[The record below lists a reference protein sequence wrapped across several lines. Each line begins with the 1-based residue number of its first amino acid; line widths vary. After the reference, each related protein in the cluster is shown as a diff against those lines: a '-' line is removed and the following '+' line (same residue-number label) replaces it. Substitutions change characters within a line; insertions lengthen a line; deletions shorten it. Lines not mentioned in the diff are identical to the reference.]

1 MTYGPLW
8 RRAALLAVF
17 ALLVGCLSCGLTA
30 TGHPRELNTSRPEVF
45 AEVTRVIESSFW
57 DASKLSPQGLFKGAV
72 DGVDA
77 DVQRLGGSIGYKDQ
91 QMLISLSGHTK
102 AVDLS
107 GIDSLTEMVQAFIG
121 IHAFILQHQ
130 RANGTPTN
138 WEYRAIEGMVKSLD
152 GNSAFMPP
160 HEFREMQ
167 EETRGSFGGI
177 GIRIGV
183 EDGQV
188 VIVEPMDGTPAS
200 KAGLKQGDRIM
211 KIDGQPTQ
219 GLTLQEAVRRMRG
232 PVGSRLVLGI
242 VRRGGV
248 EPEDVSLT
256 RAKIDLKTVEGQLLD
271 GRIGYVKLRGFHETT
286 LQELENALNRLT
298 QQKMEGLV
306 IDLRN
311 NPGGLLSQS
320 VKVCNLFVDEGLIVV
335 STEGR
340 VRNQNSRFMAN
351 GGGQYRQYPLIV
363 LINAGSASGSEI
375 VAGALQD
382 LQKATIIGTK
392 SYGKGSVQ
400 TIFPLQDGSGLR
412 LTTAHYFTPSG
423 RIIDHVGIMPDLVLS
438 NEGKEDRQLD
448 MAHALMKEALA
459 MASRR
464 KQQHQRGAGPI
475 DNVMIKELGR
485 GMLAAPPTPSP

>member
-1 MTYGPLW
+1 MTYGTLW

-17 ALLVGCLSCGLTA
+17 ALLVGCLSCGITA
-30 TGHPRELNTSRPEVF
+30 TGHPRDLDASRPEVF
-45 AEVTRVIESSFW
+45 VEVARVVESSYW
-57 DASKLSPQGLFKGAV
+57 DASKLEPQGLFKGVV
-72 DGVDA
+72 DGVDE
-77 DVQRLGGSIGYKDQ
+77 DVRRLGGTIAYKGQ
-91 QMLISLSGHTK
+91 QVVVSLNGQTK
-102 AVDLS
+102 AVDLPA
-107 GIDSLTEMVQAFIG
+107 IDSLAELV
-121 IHAFILQHQ
+121 HAFSSIHVFLLQQQ
-130 RANGTPTN
+130 RSNGHPIN
-138 WEYRAIEGMVKSLD
+138 WEHRAVEGMVKSLD

-188 VIVEPMDGTPAS
+188 VIVEPMEGTPAS

-232 PVGSRLVLGI
+232 PVGSHMVLGI
-242 VRRGGV
+242 VRQGGV

-256 RAKIDLKTVEGQLLD
+256 RAKIELKTVEGQLLD
-271 GRIGYVKLRGFHETT
+271 GRIGYVKVRGFHETT
-286 LQELENALNRLT
+286 LQELEKTLNRLT

-306 IDLRN
+306 LDLRN

-423 RIIDHVGIMPDLVLS
+423 RNIDHVGIIPDIELS
-438 NEGKEDRQLD
+438 NEGKDDRQLD
-448 MAHALMKEALA
+448 MAHAIMKEALA
-459 MASRR
+459 MTSRR
-464 KQQHQRGAGPI
+464 KQQQQRGAGPI
-475 DNVMIKELGR
+475 DNVMMKELGR

>member
-1 MTYGPLW
+1 MTYGALG
-8 RRAALLAVF
+8 RRAALLAVY
-17 ALLVGCLSCGLTA
+17 ALLVGCLSCGVTA
-30 TGHPRELNTSRPEVF
+30 TGHSYESTVSRPEVF
-45 AEVTRVIESSFW
+45 VEVTRVVESSFW
-57 DASKLSPQGLFKGAV
+57 DVNQLNPQALLKSAV
-72 DGVDA
+72 NGIDPELR
-77 DVQRLGGSIGYKDQ
+77 RLGGTTSSKGQ
-91 QMLISLSGHTK
+91 QMVVSLNGSSK
-102 AVDLS
+102 AIDLSAVD
-107 GIDSLTEMVQAFIG
+107 SLAEMVHTFIDL
-121 IHAFILQHQ
+121 HTFLVQHQ
-130 RANGTPTN
+130 RLNGHPTN

-152 GNSAFMPP
+152 ANSAFMPP

-183 EDGQV
+183 EEDQV

-200 KAGLKQGDRIM
+200 RAGLKQGDRIV

-232 PVGSRLVLGI
+232 PVGSRVVLSI
-242 VRRGGV
+242 VHRGAV
-248 EPEDVSLT
+248 DAEDVAIT
-256 RAKIDLKTVEGQLLD
+256 RAKIELKTVENRLLD
-271 GRIGYVKLRGFHETT
+271 GHIGYLKVRGFHETT
-286 LQELENALNRLT
+286 LQEVEKGLSRLS
-298 QQKMEGLV
+298 QQKMEGV
-306 IDLRN
+306 ILDLRN

-320 VKVCNLFVDEGLIVV
+320 VKVCYLFVDEGRIVV

-340 VRNQNSRFMAN
+340 LRNQTSRFMSN
-351 GGGQYRQYPLIV
+351 GGGQYRHYPLIV

-382 LQKATIIGTK
+382 LQKATLIGTK

-423 RIIDHVGIMPDLVLS
+423 RSIDHIGIVPDIEVS
-438 NEGKEDRQLD
+438 NEGKEDRQLN
-448 MAHALMKEALA
+448 MAHTIMKEALA

-464 KQQHQRGAGPI
+464 KQQQRGSGPI
-475 DNVMIKELGR
+475 DSVMKELGR
-485 GMLAAPPTPSP
+485 GMLAAPPTPAP

>member
-1 MTYGPLW
+1 MTYGALW
-8 RRAALLAVF
+8 RRTALLAVF
-17 ALLVGCLSCGLTA
+17 ALLVGCLSCGITA
-30 TGHPRELNTSRPEVF
+30 TGHPRELTAGRPEVF
-45 AEVTRVIESSFW
+45 VEVTRVLESSYW
-57 DASKLSPQGLFKGAV
+57 DVSKLNPQGLFKGV
-72 DGVDA
+72 VEGVDE
-77 DVQRLGGSIGYKDQ
+77 DIRRLGGTISQKGQ
-91 QMLISLSGHTK
+91 QVVVSLSGHTK

-107 GIDSLTEMVQAFIG
+107 AIDSLGELVQAFSSM
-121 IHAFILQHQ
+121 HAFLLQQQ
-130 RANGTPTN
+130 RSNGHATN
-138 WEYRAIEGMVKSLD
+138 WEYRAVEGMVKSLD
-152 GNSAFMPP
+152 GNSSFMPP

-200 KAGLKQGDRIM
+200 KAGLRQGDRIM

-219 GLTLQEAVRRMRG
+219 GLSLQEAVRRMRG

-242 VRRGGV
+242 VRNGGV
-248 EPEDVSLT
+248 EPENVSLT
-256 RAKIDLKTVEGQLLD
+256 RAKIELKTVEGQLLD
-271 GRIGYVKLRGFHETT
+271 GRIGYVKIRGFHETT
-286 LQELENALNRLT
+286 LQELEKTLNRLT
-298 QQKMEGLV
+298 HQKMEGLV
-306 IDLRN
+306 LDLRN

-351 GGGQYRQYPLIV
+351 GGGQYRQYPMIV

-423 RIIDHVGIMPDLVLS
+423 RNIDHVGIVPDLELS

-448 MAHALMKEALA
+448 MAHAIMKEALA
-459 MASRR
+459 VTSRR
-464 KQQHQRGAGPI
+464 KQQQQRGSGPI
-475 DNVMIKELGR
+475 DNVMMKELGR

>member
-1 MTYGPLW
+1 MTYGGLW

-17 ALLVGCLSCGLTA
+17 ALLVGCLSCGITA
-30 TGHPRELNTSRPEVF
+30 TGHPRELNASRPEVF
-45 AEVTRVIESSFW
+45 VEVTRVVESSYW
-57 DASKLSPQGLFKGAV
+57 DASKLNPQGLFKGV
-72 DGVDA
+72 VEGVDE
-77 DVQRLGGSIGYKDQ
+77 DVRRLGGTINHKGQ
-91 QMLISLSGHTK
+91 QVVVSLSGQTK

-107 GIDSLTEMVQAFIG
+107 AIDSLADLVQAFSS
-121 IHAFILQHQ
+121 IHAFLLQQQ
-130 RANGTPTN
+130 RSNGQATN
-138 WEYRAIEGMVKSLD
+138 WEYRAVEGMVKSLD
-152 GNSAFMPP
+152 GNSSFMPP

-242 VRRGGV
+242 IRHGGV
-248 EPEDVSLT
+248 EPENVSLT
-256 RAKIDLKTVEGQLLD
+256 RAKIEIKTVEGQLLD
-271 GRIGYVKLRGFHETT
+271 GRIGYVKIRGFHETT
-286 LQELENALNRLT
+286 LQEMEKTLNRLT
-298 QQKMEGLV
+298 HQKMEGLV
-306 IDLRN
+306 LDLRN

-351 GGGQYRQYPLIV
+351 GGGQYRQYPMIV

-382 LQKATIIGTK
+382 LQKATVIGTK

-423 RIIDHVGIMPDLVLS
+423 RNIDHVGIVPDIELA

-448 MAHALMKEALA
+448 MAHAIMKEALA
-459 MASRR
+459 VTSRR
-464 KQQHQRGAGPI
+464 KQQQQRGSGPI

-485 GMLAAPPTPSP
+485 GMLAAPPPPSP

>member
-1 MTYGPLW
+1 MTYGTLW

-17 ALLVGCLSCGLTA
+17 ALLVGCLSCGITA
-30 TGHPRELNTSRPEVF
+30 TGHPRELNASRPEVF
-45 AEVTRVIESSFW
+45 VEVTRVVESSYW
-57 DASKLSPQGLFKGAV
+57 DASKLNPQGLFKGVV
-72 DGVDA
+72 DGVDE
-77 DVQRLGGSIGYKDQ
+77 DVRRLGGTISYKGQ
-91 QMLISLSGHTK
+91 QVVVSLNGQTK

-107 GIDSLTEMVQAFIG
+107 AIDSLAELVQAFSS
-121 IHAFILQHQ
+121 IHAFLLQQQ
-130 RANGTPTN
+130 RSNGQATN
-138 WEYRAIEGMVKSLD
+138 WEYRAVEGMVKSLD

-188 VIVEPMDGTPAS
+188 VIVEPMEGTPAS

-256 RAKIDLKTVEGQLLD
+256 RAKIELKTVEGQLLD
-271 GRIGYVKLRGFHETT
+271 GRIGYVKVRGFHETT
-286 LQELENALNRLT
+286 LQELEKALNRLT

-306 IDLRN
+306 LDLRN

-423 RIIDHVGIMPDLVLS
+423 RNIDHVGIVPDIELS

-448 MAHALMKEALA
+448 MAHAIMKEALA
-459 MASRR
+459 MTSRR
-464 KQQHQRGAGPI
+464 KQQQQRGSGPI
-475 DNVMIKELGR
+475 DNVMMKELGR

>member
-1 MTYGPLW
+1 MKSGVFW

-30 TGHPRELNTSRPEVF
+30 IGHPYESNTNRPEVF
-45 AEVTRVIESSFW
+45 VEVTRVIESSFW
-57 DASKLSPQGLFKGAV
+57 DLKKLTPQALFKGAV

-77 DVQRLGGSIGYKDQ
+77 DMRRLGGTIGYKGQ
-91 QMLISLSGHTK
+91 QMVVSLNGYTK
-102 AVDLS
+102 TVNLS
-107 GIDSLTEMVQAFIG
+107 AIDSVTEMVQAFVDL
-121 IHAFILQHQ
+121 HAFLLQHQ
-130 RANGTPTN
+130 RLNGHPIN

-183 EDGQV
+183 EDDQV
-188 VIVEPMDGTPAS
+188 VIIEPMDGTPAS

-219 GLTLQEAVRRMRG
+219 GLPLQEAVRRMRG
-232 PVGSRLVLGI
+232 PVGSRVVLSI
-242 VRRGGV
+242 VHRGGV
-248 EPEDVSLT
+248 EPEDVSIT
-256 RAKIDLKTVEGQLLD
+256 RAKIELKTVESQLLD
-271 GRIGYVKLRGFHETT
+271 GHIGYIKVRGFHETT
-286 LQELENALNRLT
+286 LQEMEKGLSRLS
-298 QQKMEGLV
+298 QQKMEGV
-306 IDLRN
+306 IVDLRN

-320 VKVCNLFVDEGLIVV
+320 VKACYLFVDEGLTVV

-340 VRNQNSRFMAN
+340 LRNQTSRFMSN
-351 GGGQYRQYPLIV
+351 GGGHYRQYPLIV

-423 RIIDHVGIMPDLVLS
+423 RSIDHVGIIPDIELS
-438 NEGKEDRQLD
+438 NEGQEDRQLN
-448 MAHALMKEALA
+448 MAHAILKEALA

-464 KQQHQRGAGPI
+464 KHQQPRGSGPI
-475 DNVMIKELGR
+475 DSVMMKELGR

>member
-1 MTYGPLW
+1 MTYGGLW

-17 ALLVGCLSCGLTA
+17 ALLVGCLSCGITA
-30 TGHPRELNTSRPEVF
+30 TGHPRELNASRPEVF
-45 AEVTRVIESSFW
+45 VEVTRVVESSYW
-57 DASKLSPQGLFKGAV
+57 DASKLNPQGLFKGV
-72 DGVDA
+72 VEGVDE
-77 DVQRLGGSIGYKDQ
+77 DVRRLGGTINHKGQ
-91 QMLISLSGHTK
+91 QVVVSLSGQTK

-107 GIDSLTEMVQAFIG
+107 AIDSLADLVQAFSS
-121 IHAFILQHQ
+121 IHAFLLQQQ
-130 RANGTPTN
+130 RSNGHATN
-138 WEYRAIEGMVKSLD
+138 WEYRAVEGMVKSLD
-152 GNSAFMPP
+152 GNSSFMPP

-242 VRRGGV
+242 IRHGGV
-248 EPEDVSLT
+248 EPENVSLT
-256 RAKIDLKTVEGQLLD
+256 RAKIEIKTVEGQLLD
-271 GRIGYVKLRGFHETT
+271 GRIGYVKIRGFHETT
-286 LQELENALNRLT
+286 LQEMEKTLNRLT
-298 QQKMEGLV
+298 HQKMEGLV
-306 IDLRN
+306 LDLRN

-351 GGGQYRQYPLIV
+351 GGGQYRQYPMIV

-382 LQKATIIGTK
+382 LQKATVIGTK

-423 RIIDHVGIMPDLVLS
+423 RNIDHVGIVPDIELA

-448 MAHALMKEALA
+448 MAHAIMKEALA
-459 MASRR
+459 VTSRR
-464 KQQHQRGAGPI
+464 KQQQQRGSGPI

-485 GMLAAPPTPSP
+485 GMLAAPPPPSP

>member
-1 MTYGPLW
+1 LW
-8 RRAALLAVF
+8 RRAAFLVVF
-17 ALLVGCLSCGLTA
+17 SLLVGCLSCGLTA
-30 TGHPRELNTSRPEVF
+30 TGHPREVRLGRPEVF
-45 AEVTRVIESSFW
+45 AEVTRVVESAYW
-57 DASKLSPQGLFKGAV
+57 DVNKLQPQTLLKGAFE
-72 DGVDA
+72 GVDA
-77 DVQRLGGSIGYKDQ
+77 DLRRQGGTIGYKGEQ
-91 QMLISLSGHTK
+91 VLVSLSGHSK
-102 AVDLS
+102 VVDLS
-107 GIDSLTEMVQAFIG
+107 AVASFPEMIQAFVDLYG
-121 IHAFILQHQ
+121 FLLQNQ
-130 RANGTPTN
+130 RLNGYSTN

-188 VIVEPMDGTPAS
+188 VIVEPMEGTPAA
-200 KAGLKQGDRIM
+200 KAGLKQGDRIV
-211 KIDGQPTQ
+211 KIDGHPTQ
-219 GLTLQEAVRRMRG
+219 GMTLQDAVRRMRG
-232 PVGSRLVLGI
+232 PMGSRVVLSI

-248 EPEDVSLT
+248 EPEDVSLI
-256 RAKIDLKTVEGQLLD
+256 RSKIDLKTVENQLLD
-271 GRIGYVKLRGFHETT
+271 GRIGYVKVRGFHETT
-286 LQELENALNRLT
+286 LQETEKALNRLT
-298 QQKMEGLV
+298 QQKMEGLIV
-306 IDLRN
+306 DLRN

-340 VRNQNSRFMAN
+340 LRNQNSRFMSN

-363 LINAGSASGSEI
+363 LINSGSASGSEI

-412 LTTAHYFTPSG
+412 LTTAHYFTPGG
-423 RIIDHVGIMPDLVLS
+423 RNIDHVGIIPDIELS
-438 NEGKEDRQLD
+438 NEGKDDRQLD
-448 MAHALMKEALA
+448 MAHAIMKEALA
-459 MASRR
+459 VASRR
-464 KQQHQRGAGPI
+464 KHQQQQGAGPI
-475 DNVMIKELGR
+475 DNGMMKELGR
-485 GMLAAPPTPSP
+485 GMLVAPPTPSP

>member
-1 MTYGPLW
+1 MTYGGLW

-17 ALLVGCLSCGLTA
+17 ALLVGCLSCGITA
-30 TGHPRELNTSRPEVF
+30 TGHPRELNASRPEVF
-45 AEVTRVIESSFW
+45 VEVTRVVESSYW
-57 DASKLSPQGLFKGAV
+57 DASKLNPQGLFKGV
-72 DGVDA
+72 VEGVDE
-77 DVQRLGGSIGYKDQ
+77 DVRRLGGTINHKGQ
-91 QMLISLSGHTK
+91 QVVVSLSGQTK

-107 GIDSLTEMVQAFIG
+107 AIDSLADLVQAFSS
-121 IHAFILQHQ
+121 IHAFLLQQQ
-130 RANGTPTN
+130 RSNGQATN
-138 WEYRAIEGMVKSLD
+138 WEYRAVEGMVKSLD
-152 GNSAFMPP
+152 GNSSFMPP

-242 VRRGGV
+242 IRHGGV
-248 EPEDVSLT
+248 EPENVSLT
-256 RAKIDLKTVEGQLLD
+256 RAKIEIKTVEGQLLD
-271 GRIGYVKLRGFHETT
+271 GRIGYVKIRGFHETT
-286 LQELENALNRLT
+286 LQEMEKTLNRLT
-298 QQKMEGLV
+298 HQKMEGLV
-306 IDLRN
+306 LDLRN

-351 GGGQYRQYPLIV
+351 GGGQYRQYPMIV

-382 LQKATIIGTK
+382 LQKATVIGTK

-423 RIIDHVGIMPDLVLS
+423 RNIDHVGIVPDIELA

-448 MAHALMKEALA
+448 MSHAIMKEALA
-459 MASRR
+459 VTSRR
-464 KQQHQRGAGPI
+464 KQQQQRGSGPI

-485 GMLAAPPTPSP
+485 GMLAAPPPPSP

>member
-1 MTYGPLW
+1 MKYGAVW
-8 RRAALLAVF
+8 RRVSFLAVF
-17 ALLVGCLSCGLTA
+17 ALLVGCLSCGITA
-30 TGHPRELNTSRPEVF
+30 TGHPRELSAGRPEVF
-45 AEVTRVIESSFW
+45 AEVTRVVESSFW
-57 DASKLSPQGLFKGAV
+57 DASKLDPQGLFKGAV

-77 DVQRLGGSIGYKDQ
+77 DVRRLGGTVGYRGQ
-91 QMLISLSGHTK
+91 QVVVSLSGQTK

-107 GIDSLTEMVQAFIG
+107 AIDSLAEMVQAFIG
-121 IHAFILQHQ
+121 IHTFLLQQQ
-130 RANGTPTN
+130 RLNGNPTN
-138 WEYRAIEGMVKSLD
+138 WEHRAIEGMVKSLD

-183 EDGQV
+183 EDGHV

-200 KAGLKQGDRIM
+200 KAGLKQGDRIAT
-211 KIDGQPTQ
+211 IDGQPTQ

-242 VRRGGV
+242 VRRNGV

-256 RAKIDLKTVEGQLLD
+256 RAKIELKTVESELLD
-271 GRIGYVKLRGFHETT
+271 GRIGYVKVRGFHETT
-286 LQELENALNRLT
+286 LQELEKGLNRLA

-306 IDLRN
+306 LDLRN

-351 GGGQYRQYPLIV
+351 GGGQYRQYPMIV

-423 RIIDHVGIMPDLVLS
+423 RSIDHVGIAPDIELS

-448 MAHALMKEALA
+448 MAHAIMKEALT
-459 MASRR
+459 MTSRR
-464 KQQHQRGAGPI
+464 KQQQRGSGPI
-475 DNVMIKELGR
+475 DNGMMKELGR

>member
-1 MTYGPLW
+1 MMYGVLW

-30 TGHPRELNTSRPEVF
+30 TGHPYESNSSRPEVF
-45 AEVTRVIESSFW
+45 VEVTRIVENSFW
-57 DASKLSPQGLFKGAV
+57 DSHKLNAQALFKGAV

-77 DVQRLGGSIGYKDQ
+77 DVRHLGGSIGYKGQ
-91 QMLISLSGHTK
+91 QMAVSLNGSTK
-102 AVDLS
+102 TVNLS
-107 GIDSLTEMVQAFIG
+107 SMNSTTELVQAFVDLY
-121 IHAFILQHQ
+121 AFLLQHQ
-130 RANGTPTN
+130 RLNGQPIN

-160 HEFREMQ
+160 SEFREMQ

-183 EDGQV
+183 EDEQV
-188 VIVEPMDGTPAS
+188 VIIEPMDGTPAS
-200 KAGLKQGDRIM
+200 KAGLKQGDRII

-219 GLTLQEAVRRMRG
+219 GLPLQEAVRRMRG
-232 PVGSRLVLGI
+232 PVGSRVVLNIMHHGT
-242 VRRGGV
+242 V
-248 EPEDVSLT
+248 EAKDVSIT
-256 RAKIDLKTVEGQLLD
+256 RAKIELKTVESQVLD
-271 GRIGYVKLRGFHETT
+271 GHIGYVKVRGFHETT
-286 LQELENALNRLT
+286 LQELEKGLGRLS
-298 QQKMEGLV
+298 QQKIGGL
-306 IDLRN
+306 ILDLRN

-320 VKVCNLFVDEGLIVV
+320 VKVCYLFVDEGLTVV

-340 VRNQNSRFMAN
+340 LRNQTSRFMSN

-382 LQKATIIGTK
+382 LQKATVIGTK

-423 RIIDHVGIMPDLVLS
+423 RSIDHIGITPDLELA
-438 NEGKEDRQLD
+438 NEGKEDRQLT
-448 MAHALMKEALA
+448 MAHAIMQEALA
-459 MASRR
+459 MTSRR
-464 KQQHQRGAGPI
+464 KHQQQRSSGPI
-475 DNVMIKELGR
+475 DSVMMKELGR
-485 GMLAAPPTPSP
+485 GMLAAPSTPSP

>member
-1 MTYGPLW
+1 MAYAALW
-8 RRAALLAVF
+8 RRAAFLAVF

-30 TGHPRELNTSRPEVF
+30 TGYPREPNPGRPEVF
-45 AEVTRVIESSFW
+45 VEVTRVVESSFW
-57 DASKLSPQGLFKGAV
+57 DVNKLNPQTLFKGAV
-72 DGVDA
+72 DGVDG
-77 DVQRLGGSIGYKDQ
+77 DVRSLGGTIGYKGK
-91 QMLISLSGHTK
+91 QMVVSLNGHSK

-107 GIDSLTEMVQAFIG
+107 SIESLAEMV
-121 IHAFILQHQ
+121 HAFGDVYAFLLRHQHL
-130 RANGTPTN
+130 NGLPTN

-183 EDGQV
+183 EDGRV
-188 VIVEPMDGTPAS
+188 VIVEPMDGTPAA
-200 KAGLKQGDRIM
+200 KAGLKQGDQIVR
-211 KIDGQPTQ
+211 IDGQPTQ

-242 VRRGGV
+242 VRRGGID
-248 EPEDVSLT
+248 PEDVPLT
-256 RAKIDLKTVEGQLLD
+256 RAKIDLKTVENQLLD
-271 GRIGYVKLRGFHETT
+271 GRIGYIKVRGFHETT
-286 LQELENALNRLT
+286 LHEMERALNRLA
-298 QQKMEGLV
+298 QQKMEGL
-306 IDLRN
+306 ILDLRN

-340 VRNQNSRFMAN
+340 LRNQNSRFMAN
-351 GGGQYRQYPLIV
+351 GGGQYRQYSLLV

-423 RIIDHVGIMPDLVLS
+423 RSIDHIGITPDIELA
-438 NEGKEDRQLD
+438 NEGKEDRQLN
-448 MAHALMKEALA
+448 MAHAIMKEALA

-464 KQQHQRGAGPI
+464 KHQQPRGSGPI
-475 DNVMIKELGR
+475 DNVTMKELGR

>member
-1 MTYGPLW
+1 MTYGGLW

-17 ALLVGCLSCGLTA
+17 ALLVGCLSCGITA
-30 TGHPRELNTSRPEVF
+30 TGHPRELNASRPEVF
-45 AEVTRVIESSFW
+45 VEVTRVVESSYW
-57 DASKLSPQGLFKGAV
+57 DASKLNPQGLFKGV
-72 DGVDA
+72 VEGVDE
-77 DVQRLGGSIGYKDQ
+77 DVRRLGGTINHKGQ
-91 QMLISLSGHTK
+91 QVVVSLSGQTK

-107 GIDSLTEMVQAFIG
+107 AIDSLADLVQAFSS
-121 IHAFILQHQ
+121 IHAFLLQQQ
-130 RANGTPTN
+130 RSNGHATN
-138 WEYRAIEGMVKSLD
+138 WEYRAVEGMVKSLD
-152 GNSAFMPP
+152 GNSSFMPP

-242 VRRGGV
+242 IRHGGV
-248 EPEDVSLT
+248 EPENVSLT
-256 RAKIDLKTVEGQLLD
+256 RAKIEIKTVEGQLLD
-271 GRIGYVKLRGFHETT
+271 GRIGYVKIRGFHETT
-286 LQELENALNRLT
+286 LQEMEKTLNRLT
-298 QQKMEGLV
+298 HQKMEGLV
-306 IDLRN
+306 LDLRN

-351 GGGQYRQYPLIV
+351 GGGQYRQYPMIV

-382 LQKATIIGTK
+382 LQKATVIGTK

-423 RIIDHVGIMPDLVLS
+423 RNIDHVGIVPDIELA

-448 MAHALMKEALA
+448 MSHAIMKEALA
-459 MASRR
+459 VTSRR
-464 KQQHQRGAGPI
+464 KQQQQRGSGPI

-485 GMLAAPPTPSP
+485 GMLAAPPPPSP